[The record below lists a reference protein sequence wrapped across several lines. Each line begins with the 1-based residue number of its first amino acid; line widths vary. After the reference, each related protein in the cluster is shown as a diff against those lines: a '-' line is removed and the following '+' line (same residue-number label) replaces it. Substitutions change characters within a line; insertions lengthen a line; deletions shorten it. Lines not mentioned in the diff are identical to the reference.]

1 MSIWALYELS
11 EVKRYGR
18 IYEGVI
24 VLQGGVSLPNLKKK
38 GGGAD
43 EYIRGLNIVDSFRNV
58 SYRAACLYR

>member
-1 MSIWALYELS
+1 MNLHRKV
-11 EVKRYGR
+11 EVKKK
-18 IYEGVI
+18 GVLWKPCVFMGCDFPR
-24 VLQGGVSLPNLKKK
+24 VLLKKK

>member
-24 VLQGGVSLPNLKKK
+24 VLQGGVSLPNLK
-38 GGGAD
+38 
-43 EYIRGLNIVDSFRNV
+43 EYSRKVGRHAENRQAMAEPI
-58 SYRAACLYR
+58 